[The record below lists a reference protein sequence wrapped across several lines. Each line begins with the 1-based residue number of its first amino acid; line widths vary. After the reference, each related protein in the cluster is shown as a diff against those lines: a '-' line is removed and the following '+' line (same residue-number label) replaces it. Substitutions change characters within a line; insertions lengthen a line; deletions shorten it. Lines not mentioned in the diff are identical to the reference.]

1 MRRLTILVALLVM
14 FDLAMFSAIVPLV
27 PKLADTLGLSKFE
40 TGVLVGAYSV
50 SVVLAAVPVGHL
62 ADRIGPKPVTLAG
75 ALVMAAATVLFAL
88 AGTFSVLLAARVLQG
103 LGSAIAWSAG
113 LAWLAARTP
122 VEHRGRALGIA
133 NSSATIGMIAGPL
146 LGGAAAAQFGV
157 RETFLSVAAVCLG
170 LSAWAAVEPG
180 AAATSHREGGLRPAV
195 RVALADRVI
204 VYAMLVIG
212 LVSVVGGTL
221 QVLMP
226 LRLSDLGV
234 SDSAIGWLY
243 AAASILGAVAI
254 YTTGR
259 VGDRVGRLPLARV
272 DIVLLAAATAV
283 LLLQLSAT
291 ACAVLLVAIGPLL
304 SVLYGVGYP
313 LAADGADRAGL
324 GHGLVLGLINLLW
337 GVGAVVGPVLGGALA
352 GLAGDRATFAVLV
365 VACLASAAAI
375 GRGLAVPDPQR
386 AA

>member
-1 MRRLTILVALLVM
+1 VRRLTLLIALLVM

-27 PKLADTLGLSKFE
+27 PKLAATLGLSKFE

-62 ADRIGPKPVTLAG
+62 ADRVGPKSVTLVG
-75 ALVMAAATVLFAL
+75 TLVMASATVLFAL
-88 AGTFSVLLAARVLQG
+88 AGTFWVVLVARVLQG

-122 VEHRGRALGIA
+122 VEHRGRALGLA

-146 LGGAAAAQFGV
+146 LGGAVAAQFGV
-157 RETFLSVAAVCLG
+157 RETFLSVAVVCLG
-170 LSAWAAVEPG
+170 LTAWAAVEPG
-180 AAATSHREGGLRPAV
+180 AAASATREGALRPAV
-195 RVALADRVI
+195 RLAVADRLI
-204 VYAMLVIG
+204 VYSMLVIG

-272 DIVLLAAATAV
+272 DIVLLGGATAV

-291 ACAVLLVAIGPLL
+291 VCAVMLVVIGPLL
-304 SVLYGVGYP
+304 SILYGVGYP

-337 GVGAVVGPVLGGALA
+337 GIGAVVGPVLGGALA
-352 GLAGDRATFAVLV
+352 GLAGDRVTFAALVL
-365 VACLASAAAI
+365 ACIASAAAI
-375 GRGLAVPDPQR
+375 GRGLAVPDAQR